1 MSSRIV
7 DTVNAVTPP
16 ASVGLVVLD
25 GHSTGVEDVVRLAD
39 GAARPV
45 PGTDAMKRVE
55 ESWDAARQIAATGRV
70 YGRST
75 GVGANRNE
83 DVPTEAAAGH
93 GLRLLRSHAGAI
105 GEELPARQVRAMLA
119 VRANQLLAG
128 GAGLRPT
135 VVTALCEA
143 LETGA
148 YPVVNEFGSVGT
160 GDIAALAQVGL
171 ALAGEHPWRGLDGSD
186 AAGADAPGPGTSEL
200 GMSEPDAPGL
210 GTSESGGAESGA
222 GRSGSHPGGQASSG
236 PGGQPVSDLGG
247 QPVSDLGGRPVSDL
261 GGQASSG
268 SGGQLASDP
277 GGQAPSGPGGRQ
289 VSSPGGQP
297 VSGPGG
303 QASSGPGGQPVS
315 DPGGQSVSRP
325 GGQLASDP
333 GGQPV
338 SGPGGYPVSGPGWQS
353 VSRPRG
359 QSAPPEPQALD
370 NNDALALISSNALT
384 LGQAALALHELR
396 GLIGA
401 TQVVAALSLL
411 AVDGSHEAYAA
422 PVHAARPHKGSTEV
436 ARRMRE
442 LIGAADR
449 PTPPLGRIQDP
460 YGFRCVPQIHGPAHD
475 AADALEGVLTVEINA
490 AAENP
495 LISPEDMAAYHHG
508 GFYQAQLALA
518 LDHFRLAVTQVARLS
533 TSRLSTLNEPAY
545 TRLRPFLADHE
556 PASSGVMILEY
567 AAAAALGDLRAFSAP
582 ASLGHAVLSRG
593 VEEQASFASLAARQ
607 TLRACGAYRLVVGCE
622 LVAAV
627 RALRQRDLRPEPELP
642 AGRALELAESVLEP
656 DQADRPLT
664 DDVTAAAALLDR
676 FTDIWRGSAS

>member
-1 MSSRIV
+1 MSSRNV
-7 DTVNAVTPP
+7 DTFDAVDAPVT
-16 ASVGLVVLD
+16 AGLVVLD
-25 GHSTGVEDVVRLAD
+25 GCGTGVEDIVRLAD
-39 GAARPV
+39 GTSRPV
-45 PGTDAMKRVE
+45 PGTEAMKRVE
-55 ESWDAARQIAATGRV
+55 VSWDAARQIAATGRV

-83 DVPTEAAAGH
+83 DVPTEAAAEH

-143 LETGA
+143 LEAGA

-160 GDIAALAQVGL
+160 GDIAALAQLGL
-171 ALAGEHPWRGLDGSD
+171 ALVGEHRWRGT
-186 AAGADAPGPGTSEL
+186 GA
-200 GMSEPDAPGL
+200 
-210 GTSESGGAESGA
+210 
-222 GRSGSHPGGQASSG
+222 
-236 PGGQPVSDLGG
+236 
-247 QPVSDLGGRPVSDL
+247 
-261 GGQASSG
+261 
-268 SGGQLASDP
+268 
-277 GGQAPSGPGGRQ
+277 
-289 VSSPGGQP
+289 
-297 VSGPGG
+297 
-303 QASSGPGGQPVS
+303 
-315 DPGGQSVSRP
+315 
-325 GGQLASDP
+325 
-333 GGQPV
+333 
-338 SGPGGYPVSGPGWQS
+338 
-353 VSRPRG
+353 
-359 QSAPPEPQALD
+359 PEPQPLD

-384 LGQAALALHELR
+384 LGQSALALHELR
-396 GLIGA
+396 GLIAA

-422 PVHAARPHKGSTEV
+422 PVHAARPHRGSGEV

-475 AADALEGVLTVEINA
+475 AADALDEVLSVEINA

-495 LISPEDMAAYHHG
+495 LISAEDMAAYHHG

-567 AAAAALGDLRAFSAP
+567 AAGAALGDLRAFSAP

-627 RALRQRDLRPEPELP
+627 RALRQRDLRPDPDLP
-642 AGRALELAESVLEP
+642 VGRALELAESVLGL

-676 FTDIWRGSAS
+676 FADIWRGSGS

>member
-1 MSSRIV
+1 MGVMASRSV
-7 DTVNAVTPP
+7 DTSSTAAPLSVTD
-16 ASVGLVVLD
+16 LVVLD
-25 GHSTGVEDVVRLAD
+25 GRGTGVDDVVRLAD
-39 GAARPV
+39 GTARPV
-45 PGTDAMKRVE
+45 PATDAMKRVE

-83 DVPTEAAAGH
+83 DVPTEAAADH

-143 LETGA
+143 LESGA
-148 YPVVNEFGSVGT
+148 YPAVNEFGSVGT

-171 ALAGEHPWRGLDGSD
+171 ALAGEHPWRGP
-186 AAGADAPGPGTSEL
+186 GA
-200 GMSEPDAPGL
+200 PDA
-210 GTSESGGAESGA
+210 
-222 GRSGSHPGGQASSG
+222 
-236 PGGQPVSDLGG
+236 QP
-247 QPVSDLGGRPVSDL
+247 
-261 GGQASSG
+261 
-268 SGGQLASDP
+268 
-277 GGQAPSGPGGRQ
+277 
-289 VSSPGGQP
+289 
-297 VSGPGG
+297 
-303 QASSGPGGQPVS
+303 
-315 DPGGQSVSRP
+315 
-325 GGQLASDP
+325 
-333 GGQPV
+333 
-338 SGPGGYPVSGPGWQS
+338 
-353 VSRPRG
+353 
-359 QSAPPEPQALD
+359 LD

-384 LGQAALALHELR
+384 LGQSALALHELR
-396 GLIGA
+396 ALIEA

-411 AVDGSHEAYAA
+411 AVDGSHEAYAE
-422 PVHAARPHKGSTEV
+422 PVHAARPHRGSAEV
-436 ARRMRE
+436 ARRMRT

-475 AADALEGVLTVEINA
+475 AADALDGVLTVEINA

-545 TRLRPFLADHE
+545 TRLRPFLADPE

-567 AAAAALGDLRAFSAP
+567 AAGAALGDLRAFSAP

-627 RALRQRDLRPEPELP
+627 RALRQRDLRPEPDLP
-642 AGRALELAESVLEP
+642 VGRALELAESVLDPE
-656 DQADRPLT
+656 QADRPLT

-676 FTDIWRGSAS
+676 FTDIWRGSTS

>member
-7 DTVNAVTPP
+7 DAPRSAFSGGT
-16 ASVGLVVLD
+16 GLVVLD
-25 GHSTGVEDVVRLAD
+25 GIGFGVDDVVRLAD
-39 GAARPV
+39 GSARAV
-45 PGTDAMKRVE
+45 PGTDAMRRVT

-83 DVPTEAAAGH
+83 DVPTEAAAEH

-105 GEELPARQVRAMLA
+105 GDELPAREVRAMLA

-143 LETGA
+143 LESGA

-160 GDIAALAQVGL
+160 GDIAALAQAGL
-171 ALAGEHPWRGLDGSD
+171 ALAGEHPWRGP
-186 AAGADAPGPGTSEL
+186 GAPK
-200 GMSEPDAPGL
+200 
-210 GTSESGGAESGA
+210 
-222 GRSGSHPGGQASSG
+222 
-236 PGGQPVSDLGG
+236 
-247 QPVSDLGGRPVSDL
+247 
-261 GGQASSG
+261 
-268 SGGQLASDP
+268 
-277 GGQAPSGPGGRQ
+277 
-289 VSSPGGQP
+289 
-297 VSGPGG
+297 
-303 QASSGPGGQPVS
+303 
-315 DPGGQSVSRP
+315 
-325 GGQLASDP
+325 
-333 GGQPV
+333 
-338 SGPGGYPVSGPGWQS
+338 
-353 VSRPRG
+353 
-359 QSAPPEPQALD
+359 PQQLD
-370 NNDALALISSNALT
+370 NNDALAFISSNALT
-384 LGQAALALHELR
+384 LGQSALALHELR
-396 GLIGA
+396 GLVQA

-422 PVHAARPHKGSTEV
+422 PVHAARPHRGSSEV

-460 YGFRCVPQIHGPAHD
+460 YGFRCLPQIHGPALD
-475 AADALEGVLTVEINA
+475 AADALDEIVAIEINA

-518 LDHFRLAVTQVARLS
+518 LDHFRLALTQVARLS
-533 TSRLSTLNEPAY
+533 TSRLSTLNEPAF
-545 TRLRPFLADHE
+545 TRLRPFLADDE

-567 AAAAALGDLRAFSAP
+567 AAGAALGDLRAFSAP

-607 TLRACGAYRLVVGCE
+607 TVRACRAYRLVVGCE

-627 RALRQRDLRPEPELP
+627 RALRQRDLRPDPELP
-642 AGRALELAESVLEP
+642 VGRAQELAESALAEE
-656 DQADRPLT
+656 QADRPLT

-676 FTDIWRGSAS
+676 FTEIWRGSGA

>member
-7 DTVNAVTPP
+7 DVPGVAGLDSGGPGSGDSDSGALAPP
-16 ASVGLVVLD
+16 GLVVLD
-25 GHSTGVEDVVRLAD
+25 GYGTGVADIVRLAD

-45 PGTDAMKRVE
+45 PGTEAMKRAE
-55 ESWDAARQIAATGRV
+55 ESWDAARRIAATGRV

-105 GEELPARQVRAMLA
+105 GAELPARQVRAMLA

-135 VVTALCEA
+135 IVTALCEA

-171 ALAGEHPWRGLDGSD
+171 ALAGEHPWR
-186 AAGADAPGPGTSEL
+186 E
-200 GMSEPDAPGL
+200 
-210 GTSESGGAESGA
+210 AEVGWRGSGA
-222 GRSGSHPGGQASSG
+222 GRPG
-236 PGGQPVSDLGG
+236 PGESGADRLGARESG
-247 QPVSDLGGRPVSDL
+247 ADRQGGRESGADRQ
-261 GGQASSG
+261 GGCEQEAG
-268 SGGQLASDP
+268 
-277 GGQAPSGPGGRQ
+277 APE
-289 VSSPGGQP
+289 
-297 VSGPGG
+297 
-303 QASSGPGGQPVS
+303 A
-315 DPGGQSVSRP
+315 
-325 GGQLASDP
+325 
-333 GGQPV
+333 
-338 SGPGGYPVSGPGWQS
+338 
-353 VSRPRG
+353 
-359 QSAPPEPQALD
+359 QALD

-422 PVHAARPHKGSTEV
+422 PVHAARRHPATSEV
-436 ARRMRE
+436 ACRMRE

-449 PTPPLGRIQDP
+449 PTPPLGRLQDP
-460 YGFRCVPQIHGPAHD
+460 YGFRCLPQIHGPALD
-475 AADALEGVLTVEINA
+475 AADALEEVLTVEINA

-495 LISPEDMAAYHHG
+495 LISAEDMAAYHHG
-508 GFYQAQLALA
+508 GFYQAGLALA
-518 LDHFRLAVTQVARLS
+518 LDHFRLSLTQVARLS

-567 AAAAALGDLRAFSAP
+567 AAGAALGDLRAFSAP

-607 TLRACGAYRLVVGCE
+607 TLRACDAYRLVVGCE

-627 RALRQRDLRPEPELP
+627 RALRQRELRPDPELP
-642 AGRALELAESVLEP
+642 VGRALELAESVLDA

-664 DDVTAAAALLDR
+664 DDVTTAAALLDR
-676 FTDIWRGSAS
+676 FTDIWRGSTA

>member
-7 DTVNAVTPP
+7 GATDAPTAAVTAAP
-16 ASVGLVVLD
+16 AGPVVLD
-25 GHSTGVEDVVRLAD
+25 GRALGVADVVRLAD
-39 GAARPV
+39 GAVRPV
-45 PGTDAMKRVE
+45 PDDAAMRRVE

-75 GVGANRNE
+75 GVGANRTE
-83 DVPTEAAAGH
+83 DVPTEAATEH

-143 LETGA
+143 LESGA

-160 GDIAALAQVGL
+160 GDIAALAQMGL
-171 ALAGEHPWRGLDGSD
+171 ALAGEHPWRSPVPTAEAETGSW
-186 AAGADAPGPGTSEL
+186 AGVPGERC
-200 GMSEPDAPGL
+200 A
-210 GTSESGGAESGA
+210 
-222 GRSGSHPGGQASSG
+222 
-236 PGGQPVSDLGG
+236 
-247 QPVSDLGGRPVSDL
+247 
-261 GGQASSG
+261 SG
-268 SGGQLASDP
+268 SG
-277 GGQAPSGPGGRQ
+277 APEA
-289 VSSPGGQP
+289 QP
-297 VSGPGG
+297 
-303 QASSGPGGQPVS
+303 
-315 DPGGQSVSRP
+315 
-325 GGQLASDP
+325 
-333 GGQPV
+333 
-338 SGPGGYPVSGPGWQS
+338 
-353 VSRPRG
+353 
-359 QSAPPEPQALD
+359 LD

-396 GLIGA
+396 GLIAA

-422 PVHAARPHKGSTEV
+422 PVHVARAHRGSREV

-460 YGFRCVPQIHGPAHD
+460 YGFRCVPQIHGPALD
-475 AADALEGVLTVEINA
+475 AADALEGVLEVEINA

-495 LISPEDMAAYHHG
+495 LIIPQDMAAYHHG

-533 TSRLSTLNEPAY
+533 TSRLSSLNEPAY

-567 AAAAALGDLRAFSAP
+567 AAGAALGDLRAFSAP

-627 RALRQRDLRPEPELP
+627 RALRQRDLRPDAELP
-642 AGRALELAESVLEP
+642 VGRALELAETVLDADP
-656 DQADRPLT
+656 ADRPLT
-664 DDVTAAAALLDR
+664 ADVGAAAVLLDR
-676 FTDIWRGSAS
+676 FTEIWTDVQTDPRRGSAS

>member
-1 MSSRIV
+1 MSSRNA
-7 DTVNAVTPP
+7 DTSSAVVAGLT
-16 ASVGLVVLD
+16 AGLVVLD
-25 GHSTGVEDVVRLAD
+25 GCSTGVTDIVRLAD

-45 PGTDAMKRVE
+45 PGTEAMKRVE
-55 ESWDAARQIAATGRV
+55 QSWDAARQIAATGRV

-83 DVPTEAAAGH
+83 DVPTEAAAEH

-171 ALAGEHPWRGLDGSD
+171 ALVGEHPWRGPEQ
-186 AAGADAPGPGTSEL
+186 GAPPQAQAPSVQ
-200 GMSEPDAPGL
+200 AQ
-210 GTSESGGAESGA
+210 
-222 GRSGSHPGGQASSG
+222 GQAPS
-236 PGGQPVSDLGG
+236 V
-247 QPVSDLGGRPVSDL
+247 
-261 GGQASSG
+261 QAR
-268 SGGQLASDP
+268 
-277 GGQAPSGPGGRQ
+277 GQAPSGQTQGPSPLGLGERVTSFGEE
-289 VSSPGGQP
+289 VSSVGQ
-297 VSGPGG
+297 G
-303 QASSGPGGQPVS
+303 
-315 DPGGQSVSRP
+315 
-325 GGQLASDP
+325 L
-333 GGQPV
+333 
-338 SGPGGYPVSGPGWQS
+338 
-353 VSRPRG
+353 
-359 QSAPPEPQALD
+359 PPEPQPLD

-384 LGQAALALHELR
+384 LGQSALALDELR
-396 GLIGA
+396 GLIEA

-422 PVHAARPHKGSTEV
+422 PVHAARPHKGSAEV

-460 YGFRCVPQIHGPAHD
+460 YGFRCVPQIHGPAQD
-475 AADALEGVLTVEINA
+475 AADALEGVLVVEINA

-622 LVAAV
+622 LVSAV
-627 RALRQRDLRPEPELP
+627 RALRQRDLRPDPELP
-642 AGRALELAESVLEP
+642 VGRAMELAESVLGL
-656 DQADRPLT
+656 DQTDRPLT

-676 FTDIWRGSAS
+676 FTDIWRGSES

>member
-7 DTVNAVTPP
+7 DTPDPVT
-16 ASVGLVVLD
+16 VGHTGLVVLD
-25 GHSTGVEDVVRLAD
+25 GIGLGVADVVRLAD
-39 GAARPV
+39 GSARPV
-45 PGTDAMKRVE
+45 PGTDAMKRVT

-83 DVPTEAAAGH
+83 DVPTEAAAEH

-105 GEELPARQVRAMLA
+105 GEELPARQVRATLA

-135 VVTALCEA
+135 VVTALCAA
-143 LETGA
+143 LESGA
-148 YPVVNEFGSVGT
+148 HPVVNEFGSVGT

-171 ALAGEHPWRGLDGSD
+171 ALAGEHPWRGADG
-186 AAGADAPGPGTSEL
+186 AA
-200 GMSEPDAPGL
+200 
-210 GTSESGGAESGA
+210 
-222 GRSGSHPGGQASSG
+222 
-236 PGGQPVSDLGG
+236 
-247 QPVSDLGGRPVSDL
+247 
-261 GGQASSG
+261 
-268 SGGQLASDP
+268 
-277 GGQAPSGPGGRQ
+277 
-289 VSSPGGQP
+289 
-297 VSGPGG
+297 
-303 QASSGPGGQPVS
+303 
-315 DPGGQSVSRP
+315 
-325 GGQLASDP
+325 
-333 GGQPV
+333 
-338 SGPGGYPVSGPGWQS
+338 
-353 VSRPRG
+353 
-359 QSAPPEPQALD
+359 PEPQPLD
-370 NNDALALISSNALT
+370 NNDALAFISSNALT

-396 GLIGA
+396 GLIEA
-401 TQVVAALSLL
+401 TQVVGALSLL

-422 PVHAARPHKGSTEV
+422 PVHAARPHRGSVEV

-442 LIGAADR
+442 LIGAEDR

-460 YGFRCVPQIHGPAHD
+460 YGFRCLPQIHGPAQD
-475 AADALEGVLTVEINA
+475 AADTLEEVLAIEINA

-518 LDHFRLAVTQVARLS
+518 LDHFRLALTQVARLS
-533 TSRLSTLNEPAY
+533 TSRLSTLNEPAF
-545 TRLRPFLADHE
+545 TRLRPFLADPE

-567 AAAAALGDLRAFSAP
+567 AAGAALGDLRAFSAP

-627 RALRQRDLRPEPELP
+627 RALRQRDLRPDPDLP
-642 AGRALELAESVLEP
+642 VGRALELAEAVLEEDP
-656 DQADRPLT
+656 ADRPLT
-664 DDVTAAAALLDR
+664 GDVTAAAALLDR
-676 FTDIWRGSAS
+676 FTDIWRGSEA

>member
-7 DTVNAVTPP
+7 DAADAMV
-16 ASVGLVVLD
+16 SGSSDLVVLD
-25 GHSTGVEDVVRLAD
+25 GVGFGVADVVRLAD
-39 GAARPV
+39 GDARPV
-45 PGTDAMKRVE
+45 PGTDAMKRAT

-83 DVPTEAAAGH
+83 DVPTEAAAEH

-105 GEELPARQVRAMLA
+105 GDELPAREVRAMLA

-143 LETGA
+143 LESGV

-171 ALAGEHPWRGLDGSD
+171 ALVGERPWR
-186 AAGADAPGPGTSEL
+186 AAEHAGAVGGGGGGVAGTAFGTAGAENS
-200 GMSEPDAPGL
+200 GGL
-210 GTSESGGAESGA
+210 GAVVSGQGGAAASGA
-222 GRSGSHPGGQASSG
+222 RA
-236 PGGQPVSDLGG
+236 PVG
-247 QPVSDLGGRPVSDL
+247 V
-261 GGQASSG
+261 
-268 SGGQLASDP
+268 
-277 GGQAPSGPGGRQ
+277 
-289 VSSPGGQP
+289 
-297 VSGPGG
+297 
-303 QASSGPGGQPVS
+303 
-315 DPGGQSVSRP
+315 
-325 GGQLASDP
+325 
-333 GGQPV
+333 
-338 SGPGGYPVSGPGWQS
+338 
-353 VSRPRG
+353 
-359 QSAPPEPQALD
+359 PEPQPLD

-384 LGQAALALHELR
+384 LGQSALALHELR

-401 TQVVAALSLL
+401 TQVVGALSLL
-411 AVDGSHEAYAA
+411 AVDGSHEPFAA
-422 PVHAARPHKGSTEV
+422 PVHAARPHRGSTEV

-460 YGFRCVPQIHGPAHD
+460 YGFRCLPQIHGPAHD
-475 AADALEGVLTVEINA
+475 AADALEEVLAIEINA

-495 LISPEDMAAYHHG
+495 FISAEDMTAYHHG

-518 LDHFRLAVTQVARLS
+518 LDHFRLAITQVARLS
-533 TSRLSTLNEPAY
+533 TSRLSSLNEPSF
-545 TRLRPFLADHE
+545 TRLKPFLADNE

-607 TLRACGAYRLVVGCE
+607 TLRACRAYRLVVGCE

-627 RALRQRDLRPEPELP
+627 RALRQRDLRPDPELP
-642 AGRALELAESVLEP
+642 VGRALELAEAVLDDDP
-656 DQADRPLT
+656 ADRPLT
-664 DDVTAAAALLDR
+664 DDVTAATGLLDR
-676 FTDIWRGSAS
+676 FTEIWRGNT

>member
-7 DTVNAVTPP
+7 DAPG
-16 ASVGLVVLD
+16 SVHTGLVVLD
-25 GHSTGVEDVVRLAD
+25 GIGLGVADVVRLAD

-45 PGTDAMKRVE
+45 PGTDAMKRVT

-83 DVPTEAAAGH
+83 SVPTEAAAEH

-143 LETGA
+143 LESGA

-160 GDIAALAQVGL
+160 GDIAALAQAGL
-171 ALAGEHPWRGLDGSD
+171 ALAGEHPWRG
-186 AAGADAPGPGTSEL
+186 AAGAGGGLSGTFGGLGAGGTSGELGGGVRGGPGV
-200 GMSEPDAPGL
+200 DASGGSGSRGVSGGSGPRGSSGGL
-210 GTSESGGAESGA
+210 GA
-222 GRSGSHPGGQASSG
+222 G
-236 PGGQPVSDLGG
+236 
-247 QPVSDLGGRPVSDL
+247 
-261 GGQASSG
+261 G
-268 SGGQLASDP
+268 SGEP
-277 GGQAPSGPGGRQ
+277 R
-289 VSSPGGQP
+289 SSVG
-297 VSGPGG
+297 
-303 QASSGPGGQPVS
+303 A
-315 DPGGQSVSRP
+315 
-325 GGQLASDP
+325 
-333 GGQPV
+333 
-338 SGPGGYPVSGPGWQS
+338 
-353 VSRPRG
+353 
-359 QSAPPEPQALD
+359 PEPQLLD
-370 NNDALALISSNALT
+370 NNDALAFISSNALT

-396 GLIGA
+396 GLLEA
-401 TQVVAALSLL
+401 TQVVGALSLL

-422 PVHAARPHKGSTEV
+422 PVHAARPHRGSSEV

-442 LIGAADR
+442 LIGADER

-460 YGFRCVPQIHGPAHD
+460 YGFRCLPQIHGPAHD
-475 AADALEGVLTVEINA
+475 AADALEEVVAIEINA

-495 LISPEDMAAYHHG
+495 LITPEDMAAYHHG

-518 LDHFRLAVTQVARLS
+518 LDHFRLALTQVARLS

-567 AAAAALGDLRAFSAP
+567 AAGAALGELRAFSAP

-627 RALRQRDLRPEPELP
+627 RALRQRDLGPDPDLP
-642 AGRALELAESVLEP
+642 VGRALELAMSVLDE

-664 DDVTAAAALLDR
+664 DDVTAATALLDR
-676 FTDIWRGSAS
+676 FTDIWRGSES

>member
-7 DTVNAVTPP
+7 DTSEAVHT
-16 ASVGLVVLD
+16 GLVVLD
-25 GHSTGVEDVVRLAD
+25 GIGLGVADVVRLAD
-39 GAARPV
+39 GTARPV
-45 PGTDAMKRVE
+45 PGTDAMKRVT

-83 DVPTEAAAGH
+83 DVPTEAAAEH

-105 GEELPARQVRAMLA
+105 GDELPSRQVRAMLA

-143 LETGA
+143 LENGVH
-148 YPVVNEFGSVGT
+148 PVVNEFGSVGT

-171 ALAGEHPWRGLDGSD
+171 ALAGEHPWREPGAPGAG
-186 AAGADAPGPGTSEL
+186 AAGIPGSGATGAPGSGAVGFPGSGAVGVPGSAAAGAPGPGAVGVPGSGAAGIPGSGAAGNPGSAATGASGSGVADIPGSGAAGFPGSGAAGVPGSGAMGASGSGAADL
-200 GMSEPDAPGL
+200 PGSAAIGAPGA
-210 GTSESGGAESGA
+210 GAADTPGSGATGAPGSGA
-222 GRSGSHPGGQASSG
+222 GGSP
-236 PGGQPVSDLGG
+236 
-247 QPVSDLGGRPVSDL
+247 
-261 GGQASSG
+261 G
-268 SGGQLASDP
+268 SGATAAPAVASVAGV
-277 GGQAPSGPGGRQ
+277 GGAPEA
-289 VSSPGGQP
+289 QP
-297 VSGPGG
+297 
-303 QASSGPGGQPVS
+303 
-315 DPGGQSVSRP
+315 
-325 GGQLASDP
+325 
-333 GGQPV
+333 
-338 SGPGGYPVSGPGWQS
+338 
-353 VSRPRG
+353 
-359 QSAPPEPQALD
+359 LD
-370 NNDALALISSNALT
+370 NNDALAFISSNALT
-384 LGQAALALHELR
+384 LGQSALALYELR
-396 GLIGA
+396 GLVEA

-422 PVHAARPHKGSTEV
+422 PVHAARPHRGSARV
-436 ARRMRE
+436 AARMRE

-460 YGFRCVPQIHGPAHD
+460 YGFRCLPQIHGPAHD
-475 AADALEGVLTVEINA
+475 AADALEEVLAIEINA

-518 LDHFRLAVTQVARLS
+518 LDHFRLALTQVARLS

-567 AAAAALGDLRAFSAP
+567 AAGAALGELRAFSAP

-607 TLRACGAYRLVVGCE
+607 TGRACRAYRLVVGCE

-627 RALRQRDLRPEPELP
+627 RALRQRDLRPEPDLP
-642 AGRALELAESVLEP
+642 VGRAFRLAESVLQE

-676 FTDIWRGSAS
+676 FTEIWRGSE

>member
-1 MSSRIV
+1 MSSRIMGV
-7 DTVNAVTPP
+7 TDVPAAVTGQVGQ
-16 ASVGLVVLD
+16 AGLVVLD
-25 GHSTGVEDVVRLAD
+25 GRALGVADVVRLAD
-39 GAARPV
+39 GVVRPV
-45 PGTDAMKRVE
+45 PDGAAVRRVE
-55 ESWDAARQIAATGRV
+55 DSWEAARLIAAAGRV

-75 GVGANRNE
+75 GVGANRTE
-83 DVPTEAAAGH
+83 DVPTEAAAEH

-128 GAGLRPT
+128 GAGLRPS
-135 VVTALCEA
+135 VVTALCAA
-143 LETGA
+143 LESGA
-148 YPVVNEFGSVGT
+148 HPVVNEFGSVGT

-171 ALAGEHPWRGLDGSD
+171 ALAGEHPWRV
-186 AAGADAPGPGTSEL
+186 PGVPEARSEH
-200 GMSEPDAPGL
+200 
-210 GTSESGGAESGA
+210 GG
-222 GRSGSHPGGQASSG
+222 G
-236 PGGQPVSDLGG
+236 P
-247 QPVSDLGGRPVSDL
+247 
-261 GGQASSG
+261 
-268 SGGQLASDP
+268 
-277 GGQAPSGPGGRQ
+277 
-289 VSSPGGQP
+289 
-297 VSGPGG
+297 
-303 QASSGPGGQPVS
+303 
-315 DPGGQSVSRP
+315 RP
-325 GGQLASDP
+325 GVGVPEA
-333 GGQPV
+333 QP
-338 SGPGGYPVSGPGWQS
+338 
-353 VSRPRG
+353 
-359 QSAPPEPQALD
+359 LD

-396 GLIGA
+396 GLIAA

-422 PVHAARPHKGSTEV
+422 PVHVARAHRGSREV

-460 YGFRCVPQIHGPAHD
+460 YGFRCLPQIHGPALD
-475 AADALEGVLTVEINA
+475 AADALEGVLEVEINA

-495 LISPEDMAAYHHG
+495 LIIPEDMAAYHHG

-533 TSRLSTLNEPAY
+533 TSRLSSLNEPAY

-567 AAAAALGDLRAFSAP
+567 AAGAALGDLRAFSAP

-627 RALRQRDLRPEPELP
+627 RALRQRDLRPDPGLP
-642 AGRALELAESVLEP
+642 VGRALELAEAVLDP
-656 DQADRPLT
+656 DPADRPLT
-664 DDVTAAAALLDR
+664 ADVGAAAVLLDR
-676 FTDIWRGSAS
+676 FTQIWTDVQANPLRGSAS

>member
-1 MSSRIV
+1 MSSRNA
-7 DTVNAVTPP
+7 DTSSEVVAGLT
-16 ASVGLVVLD
+16 AGLVVLD
-25 GHSTGVEDVVRLAD
+25 GCSTGVTDIVRLAD

-45 PGTDAMKRVE
+45 PGTEAMKRVE
-55 ESWDAARQIAATGRV
+55 QSWDAARQIAATGRV

-83 DVPTEAAAGH
+83 DVPTEAAAEH

-160 GDIAALAQVGL
+160 GDIAALAQLGL
-171 ALAGEHPWRGLDGSD
+171 ALVGEHPWRGPEQ
-186 AAGADAPGPGTSEL
+186 GASP
-200 GMSEPDAPGL
+200 
-210 GTSESGGAESGA
+210 
-222 GRSGSHPGGQASSG
+222 Q
-236 PGGQPVSDLGG
+236 V
-247 QPVSDLGGRPVSDL
+247 
-261 GGQASSG
+261 
-268 SGGQLASDP
+268 
-277 GGQAPSGPGGRQ
+277 QAPSAQAQVQAPSVQPQGPSPLGLGERVTSFGEE
-289 VSSPGGQP
+289 VSSVG
-297 VSGPGG
+297 
-303 QASSGPGGQPVS
+303 
-315 DPGGQSVSRP
+315 
-325 GGQLASDP
+325 
-333 GGQPV
+333 
-338 SGPGGYPVSGPGWQS
+338 
-353 VSRPRG
+353 RG
-359 QSAPPEPQALD
+359 LPPEPQPLD

-384 LGQAALALHELR
+384 LGQSALALDELR
-396 GLIGA
+396 GLIEA

-422 PVHAARPHKGSTEV
+422 PVHAARPHKGSAEV

-460 YGFRCVPQIHGPAHD
+460 YGFRCVPQIHGPAQD
-475 AADALEGVLTVEINA
+475 AADALEGVLVIEINA

-622 LVAAV
+622 LVSAV
-627 RALRQRDLRPEPELP
+627 RALRQRDLRPDPELP
-642 AGRALELAESVLEP
+642 VGRAMELAESVLGL
-656 DQADRPLT
+656 DQTDRPLT

-676 FTDIWRGSAS
+676 FTDIWRGSES

>member
-7 DTVNAVTPP
+7 DAPP
-16 ASVGLVVLD
+16 SVSSATVVLQ
-25 GHSTGVEDVVRLAD
+25 GAGLGVEDVVRLAD

-45 PGTDAMKRVE
+45 PGADAMRRAE
-55 ESWDAARQIAATGRV
+55 RSWDAARQIAATGRV

-83 DVPTEAAAGH
+83 DVPTESAAGH

-105 GEELPARQVRAMLA
+105 GEQLPARQVRAMLA

-128 GAGLRPT
+128 GAGLRPS

-143 LETGA
+143 LRSGA
-148 YPVVNEFGSVGT
+148 YPLVNEFGSVGT

-171 ALAGEHPWRGLDGSD
+171 ALAGEHPWRG
-186 AAGADAPGPGTSEL
+186 AGA
-200 GMSEPDAPGL
+200 
-210 GTSESGGAESGA
+210 
-222 GRSGSHPGGQASSG
+222 
-236 PGGQPVSDLGG
+236 
-247 QPVSDLGGRPVSDL
+247 
-261 GGQASSG
+261 
-268 SGGQLASDP
+268 
-277 GGQAPSGPGGRQ
+277 
-289 VSSPGGQP
+289 
-297 VSGPGG
+297 
-303 QASSGPGGQPVS
+303 
-315 DPGGQSVSRP
+315 
-325 GGQLASDP
+325 
-333 GGQPV
+333 
-338 SGPGGYPVSGPGWQS
+338 
-353 VSRPRG
+353 
-359 QSAPPEPQALD
+359 PEPQPLD

-384 LGQAALALHELR
+384 LGQSALALHELG

-422 PVHAARPHKGSTEV
+422 PVHAARPHRGSAEA
-436 ARRMRE
+436 ARRMRK

-460 YGFRCVPQIHGPAHD
+460 YGFRCLPQIHGPAHD
-475 AADALEGVLTVEINA
+475 AADALEQVLTVEINA

-495 LISPEDMAAYHHG
+495 LISPEDLAAYHHG

-545 TRLRPFLADHE
+545 TRLRPFLADQE

-567 AAAAALGDLRAFSAP
+567 AAGAALGDLRAFSAP

-627 RALRQRDLRPEPELP
+627 RALRQRDLRPDPGLP
-642 AGRALELAESVLEP
+642 ADRAFALAESVLDADP
-656 DQADRPLT
+656 ADRPLT
-664 DDVTAAAALLDR
+664 DDVTQAAALLDR
-676 FTDIWRGSAS
+676 FADIWRGSAS

>member
-1 MSSRIV
+1 MSSGSV
-7 DTVNAVTPP
+7 DTSRAVTPP
-16 ASVGLVVLD
+16 AHLALVVLD
-25 GHSTGVEDVVRLAD
+25 GRSTGVDDVVRLAD

-55 ESWDAARQIAATGRV
+55 DAWCAARQIAATGRV

-83 DVPTEAAAGH
+83 DVPSPEFSASLGQGGPPPAAADH

-143 LETGA
+143 LENGA

-171 ALAGEHPWRGLDGSD
+171 ALAGEHPWRGPDGSV
-186 AAGADAPGPGTSEL
+186 
-200 GMSEPDAPGL
+200 
-210 GTSESGGAESGA
+210 SGGAGANGSVTEGRPAEDPRQGADGPASGGTGVRAPRAGEWSRRGAKGSAGA
-222 GRSGSHPGGQASSG
+222 GERSRGGAEGAAEWSRRLAEGPGARSGGWAAPEA
-236 PGGQPVSDLGG
+236 QP
-247 QPVSDLGGRPVSDL
+247 
-261 GGQASSG
+261 
-268 SGGQLASDP
+268 
-277 GGQAPSGPGGRQ
+277 
-289 VSSPGGQP
+289 
-297 VSGPGG
+297 
-303 QASSGPGGQPVS
+303 
-315 DPGGQSVSRP
+315 
-325 GGQLASDP
+325 
-333 GGQPV
+333 
-338 SGPGGYPVSGPGWQS
+338 
-353 VSRPRG
+353 
-359 QSAPPEPQALD
+359 LD
-370 NNDALALISSNALT
+370 DNDALALISSNALT

-422 PVHAARPHKGSTEV
+422 PVHAARPHRGSIEA

-460 YGFRCVPQIHGPAHD
+460 YGFRCLPQIHGPAHD
-475 AADALEGVLTVEINA
+475 AADALEAVLAVEINA

-567 AAAAALGDLRAFSAP
+567 AAGAALGDLRAFSAP

-627 RALRQRDLRPEPELP
+627 RALRQRDLRPDPELP
-642 AGRALELAESVLEP
+642 AGRALELAEAVLDAEH
-656 DQADRPLT
+656 ADRPLT

-676 FTDIWRGSAS
+676 FTDIWRGSTS

>member
-1 MSSRIV
+1 MSSRIA
-7 DTVNAVTPP
+7 DAPQSAPRSAPPAVPQSTPP
-16 ASVGLVVLD
+16 SVPSARSGPLVLD
-25 GHSTGVEDVVRLAD
+25 GSGLGVEDVVRLAD
-39 GAARPV
+39 GAAHPV
-45 PGTDAMKRVE
+45 PGAGAMRRVE
-55 ESWDAARQIAATGRV
+55 HSWHAARRIAATGRV

-93 GLRLLRSHAGAI
+93 GLRLLCSHAGAI

-119 VRANQLLAG
+119 VRVNQLLAG
-128 GAGLRPT
+128 GAGLRPG

-143 LETGA
+143 LDTGA
-148 YPVVNEFGSVGT
+148 HPVVNEFGSVGT

-171 ALAGEHPWRGLDGSD
+171 ALAGEHPWRG
-186 AAGADAPGPGTSEL
+186 AGAPAP
-200 GMSEPDAPGL
+200 
-210 GTSESGGAESGA
+210 
-222 GRSGSHPGGQASSG
+222 
-236 PGGQPVSDLGG
+236 QP
-247 QPVSDLGGRPVSDL
+247 
-261 GGQASSG
+261 
-268 SGGQLASDP
+268 
-277 GGQAPSGPGGRQ
+277 
-289 VSSPGGQP
+289 
-297 VSGPGG
+297 
-303 QASSGPGGQPVS
+303 
-315 DPGGQSVSRP
+315 
-325 GGQLASDP
+325 
-333 GGQPV
+333 
-338 SGPGGYPVSGPGWQS
+338 
-353 VSRPRG
+353 
-359 QSAPPEPQALD
+359 LD

-384 LGQAALALHELR
+384 LGQSALALHELR

-422 PVHAARPHKGSTEV
+422 PVHAARPHRGSAEV

-460 YGFRCVPQIHGPAHD
+460 YGFRCLPQIHGPAHD
-475 AADALEGVLTVEINA
+475 AADALEQVLTVEINA

-495 LISPEDMAAYHHG
+495 LIAPEDLAAYHHG

-518 LDHFRLAVTQVARLS
+518 LDHFRLALMQVARLS

-545 TRLRPFLADHE
+545 TRLRPFLADQE

-567 AAAAALGDLRAFSAP
+567 AAGAALGDLRAFSAP

-627 RALRQRDLRPEPELP
+627 RALRQRDLRPDPGLP
-642 AGRALELAESVLEP
+642 AGRAFALAESVLDADP
-656 DQADRPLT
+656 ADRPLT
-664 DDVTAAAALLDR
+664 DDVTQAAALLDR

>member
-1 MSSRIV
+1 MSSQDV
-7 DTVNAVTPP
+7 DTPSAVS
-16 ASVGLVVLD
+16 AGLVVLD
-25 GHSTGVEDVVRLAD
+25 GVGTGVTDVVRLAD
-39 GAARPV
+39 GTARPV

-83 DVPTEAAAGH
+83 DVPTEAAAEH

-171 ALAGEHPWRGLDGSD
+171 ALVGEHPWRR
-186 AAGADAPGPGTSEL
+186 PE
-200 GMSEPDAPGL
+200 
-210 GTSESGGAESGA
+210 GGHSIEDLVLEG
-222 GRSGSHPGGQASSG
+222 GRSPQDLA
-236 PGGQPVSDLGG
+236 PAPQP
-247 QPVSDLGGRPVSDL
+247 
-261 GGQASSG
+261 
-268 SGGQLASDP
+268 
-277 GGQAPSGPGGRQ
+277 
-289 VSSPGGQP
+289 
-297 VSGPGG
+297 
-303 QASSGPGGQPVS
+303 
-315 DPGGQSVSRP
+315 
-325 GGQLASDP
+325 
-333 GGQPV
+333 
-338 SGPGGYPVSGPGWQS
+338 
-353 VSRPRG
+353 
-359 QSAPPEPQALD
+359 LD

-422 PVHAARPHKGSTEV
+422 PVHAARPHQGSVEV

-475 AADALEGVLTVEINA
+475 AADALEAVLTVEINA

-567 AAAAALGDLRAFSAP
+567 AAGAALGDLRAFSAP

-642 AGRALELAESVLEP
+642 VGRALELAESVLEP

-676 FTDIWRGSAS
+676 FTEIWRGSTS

>member
-1 MSSRIV
+1 MSSQML
-7 DTVNAVTPP
+7 DAPGCAYSGP
-16 ASVGLVVLD
+16 VVLD
-25 GHSTGVEDVVRLAD
+25 GIGLGVEDVVRLAD

-45 PGTDAMKRVE
+45 PGTEAMKRVT
-55 ESWDAARQIAATGRV
+55 ESWDAARRIAATGRV

-83 DVPTEAAAGH
+83 DVPTEAAADH

-119 VRANQLLAG
+119 IRANQLLAA
-128 GAGLRPT
+128 GAGLRPS
-135 VVTALCEA
+135 VITALCEA
-143 LETGA
+143 LDAGVH
-148 YPVVNEFGSVGT
+148 PVVNEFGSVGT
-160 GDIAALAQVGL
+160 GDIAALAQAGL
-171 ALAGEHPWRGLDGSD
+171 ALVGERPWRRT
-186 AAGADAPGPGTSEL
+186 GTSW
-200 GMSEPDAPGL
+200 PDPSATGASAEGTILPG
-210 GTSESGGAESGA
+210 
-222 GRSGSHPGGQASSG
+222 
-236 PGGQPVSDLGG
+236 
-247 QPVSDLGGRPVSDL
+247 
-261 GGQASSG
+261 
-268 SGGQLASDP
+268 
-277 GGQAPSGPGGRQ
+277 
-289 VSSPGGQP
+289 
-297 VSGPGG
+297 
-303 QASSGPGGQPVS
+303 
-315 DPGGQSVSRP
+315 
-325 GGQLASDP
+325 
-333 GGQPV
+333 
-338 SGPGGYPVSGPGWQS
+338 
-353 VSRPRG
+353 
-359 QSAPPEPQALD
+359 PEPQPLD

-422 PVHAARPHKGSTEV
+422 PVHAARPHRGSAEV

-460 YGFRCVPQIHGPAHD
+460 YGFRCLPQIHGPALD
-475 AADALEGVLTVEINA
+475 AANALEDVITVEINA

-508 GFYQAQLALA
+508 GFYAAQLALA

-545 TRLRPFLADHE
+545 TRLRPFLADQE

-567 AAAAALGDLRAFSAP
+567 AAGAALGDLRAFSAP

-607 TLRACGAYRLVVGCE
+607 TLRVCRAYRLVVGCE

-627 RALRQRDLRPEPELP
+627 RALHLRGLRPEPELP
-642 AGRALELAESVLEP
+642 VGRALELAETVL
-656 DQADRPLT
+656 DRDLADRPLT
-664 DDVTAAAALLDR
+664 DDVTAAAHLLDR
-676 FTDIWRGSAS
+676 FTDIWRGSTP

>member
-1 MSSRIV
+1 MSSQDV
-7 DTVNAVTPP
+7 DTPSAVS
-16 ASVGLVVLD
+16 AGLVVLD
-25 GHSTGVEDVVRLAD
+25 GVGTGVTDVVRLAD
-39 GAARPV
+39 GTARPV

-83 DVPTEAAAGH
+83 DVPTEAAAEH

-171 ALAGEHPWRGLDGSD
+171 ALVGEHPWRR
-186 AAGADAPGPGTSEL
+186 PE
-200 GMSEPDAPGL
+200 
-210 GTSESGGAESGA
+210 GGHSIEDLVLEG
-222 GRSGSHPGGQASSG
+222 GRSPQDLSPA
-236 PGGQPVSDLGG
+236 PQP
-247 QPVSDLGGRPVSDL
+247 
-261 GGQASSG
+261 
-268 SGGQLASDP
+268 
-277 GGQAPSGPGGRQ
+277 
-289 VSSPGGQP
+289 
-297 VSGPGG
+297 
-303 QASSGPGGQPVS
+303 
-315 DPGGQSVSRP
+315 
-325 GGQLASDP
+325 
-333 GGQPV
+333 
-338 SGPGGYPVSGPGWQS
+338 
-353 VSRPRG
+353 
-359 QSAPPEPQALD
+359 LD

-422 PVHAARPHKGSTEV
+422 PVHAARPHQGSVEV

-475 AADALEGVLTVEINA
+475 AADALEAVLTVEINA

-567 AAAAALGDLRAFSAP
+567 AAGAALGDLRAFSAP

-642 AGRALELAESVLEP
+642 VGRALELAESVLEP

-676 FTDIWRGSAS
+676 FTEIWRGSTS

>member
-7 DTVNAVTPP
+7 DTPP
-16 ASVGLVVLD
+16 AAFSGGTGLVVLD
-25 GHSTGVEDVVRLAD
+25 GVGLGVADVVHLAD
-39 GAARPV
+39 GSARPV
-45 PGTDAMKRVE
+45 PGSEAMRRVE

-83 DVPTEAAAGH
+83 DVPTEAAAEH

-105 GEELPARQVRAMLA
+105 GEELPAREVRAMLA

-143 LETGA
+143 LESGA
-148 YPVVNEFGSVGT
+148 HPVVNEFGSVGT
-160 GDIAALAQVGL
+160 GDIAALAQAGL
-171 ALAGEHPWRGLDGSD
+171 ALAGEHPWRGPN
-186 AAGADAPGPGTSEL
+186 APKP
-200 GMSEPDAPGL
+200 
-210 GTSESGGAESGA
+210 
-222 GRSGSHPGGQASSG
+222 
-236 PGGQPVSDLGG
+236 QP
-247 QPVSDLGGRPVSDL
+247 
-261 GGQASSG
+261 
-268 SGGQLASDP
+268 
-277 GGQAPSGPGGRQ
+277 
-289 VSSPGGQP
+289 
-297 VSGPGG
+297 
-303 QASSGPGGQPVS
+303 
-315 DPGGQSVSRP
+315 
-325 GGQLASDP
+325 
-333 GGQPV
+333 
-338 SGPGGYPVSGPGWQS
+338 
-353 VSRPRG
+353 
-359 QSAPPEPQALD
+359 LD
-370 NNDALALISSNALT
+370 NNDALAFISSNALT
-384 LGQAALALHELR
+384 LGQSALALHELR
-396 GLIGA
+396 GLVQA

-422 PVHAARPHKGSTEV
+422 PVHAARPHRGSSEV

-460 YGFRCVPQIHGPAHD
+460 YGFRCLPQIHGPALD
-475 AADALEGVLTVEINA
+475 AADALEEVVAIEINA

-518 LDHFRLAVTQVARLS
+518 LDHFRLSLTQVARLS
-533 TSRLSTLNEPAY
+533 TSRLSTLNEPAF
-545 TRLRPFLADHE
+545 TRLRPFLADDV

-567 AAAAALGDLRAFSAP
+567 AAGAALGDLRAFSAP

-607 TLRACGAYRLVVGCE
+607 TLRACRAYRLVVGCE

-627 RALRQRDLRPEPELP
+627 RALRQRDLRPEPDLP
-642 AGRALELAESVLEP
+642 VGRALELAESVLAA

-676 FTDIWRGSAS
+676 FTDIWRGSGS

>member
-1 MSSRIV
+1 MSSRDV
-7 DTVNAVTPP
+7 DTPGAVT
-16 ASVGLVVLD
+16 AGLVVLD
-25 GHSTGVEDVVRLAD
+25 GYSTGVADVVRLAD
-39 GAARPV
+39 GSARPV
-45 PGTDAMKRVE
+45 PGSDAMKRVE
-55 ESWDAARQIAATGRV
+55 ESWDAARRIAATGRV

-83 DVPTEAAAGH
+83 DVPTEAAAEH

-105 GEELPARQVRAMLA
+105 GAELPAREVRAMLA

-171 ALAGEHPWRGLDGSD
+171 ALAGEHPWRGAGPAGS
-186 AAGADAPGPGTSEL
+186 GS
-200 GMSEPDAPGL
+200 SN
-210 GTSESGGAESGA
+210 GGGSN
-222 GRSGSHPGGQASSG
+222 GRSSSG
-236 PGGQPVSDLGG
+236 RSSDGGG
-247 QPVSDLGGRPVSDL
+247 
-261 GGQASSG
+261 SSG
-268 SGGQLASDP
+268 VGRVG
-277 GGQAPSGPGGRQ
+277 APER
-289 VSSPGGQP
+289 VR
-297 VSGPGG
+297 
-303 QASSGPGGQPVS
+303 A
-315 DPGGQSVSRP
+315 
-325 GGQLASDP
+325 
-333 GGQPV
+333 
-338 SGPGGYPVSGPGWQS
+338 
-353 VSRPRG
+353 
-359 QSAPPEPQALD
+359 PEPQPLD

-384 LGQAALALHELR
+384 LGQSALALHELR

-401 TQVVAALSLL
+401 TQVVAALSLV

-422 PVHAARPHKGSTEV
+422 PVHAARPHRGSTEV

-449 PTPPLGRIQDP
+449 PTPPLGRLQDP
-460 YGFRCVPQIHGPAHD
+460 YGFRCLPQIHGPAHD
-475 AADALEGVLTVEINA
+475 AADALEEVLAVEINA

-495 LISPEDMAAYHHG
+495 LICAADMAAYHHG

-518 LDHFRLAVTQVARLS
+518 LDHFRLALTQVARLS

-567 AAAAALGDLRAFSAP
+567 AAGAALGDLRAFSAP

-607 TLRACGAYRLVVGCE
+607 TLRACDAYRLVVGCE

-627 RALRQRDLRPEPELP
+627 RALRQRELRPDPELP
-642 AGRALELAESVLEP
+642 VGRALEIAESVLDADP
-656 DQADRPLT
+656 TDRPLT

-676 FTDIWRGSAS
+676 FTDIWRGSTA

>member
-1 MSSRIV
+1 MSSRNA
-7 DTVNAVTPP
+7 DTSSAVVAGLT
-16 ASVGLVVLD
+16 AGLVVLD
-25 GHSTGVEDVVRLAD
+25 GCSTGVTDIVRLAD

-45 PGTDAMKRVE
+45 PGTEAMKRVE
-55 ESWDAARQIAATGRV
+55 QSWDAARQIAATGRV

-83 DVPTEAAAGH
+83 DVPTEAAAEH

-171 ALAGEHPWRGLDGSD
+171 ALVGEHPWRGPEQ
-186 AAGADAPGPGTSEL
+186 GASP
-200 GMSEPDAPGL
+200 
-210 GTSESGGAESGA
+210 
-222 GRSGSHPGGQASSG
+222 Q
-236 PGGQPVSDLGG
+236 V
-247 QPVSDLGGRPVSDL
+247 
-261 GGQASSG
+261 
-268 SGGQLASDP
+268 
-277 GGQAPSGPGGRQ
+277 QAPSVQPQGPSPLGLGERVTSFGEE
-289 VSSPGGQP
+289 VSSVGQ
-297 VSGPGG
+297 G
-303 QASSGPGGQPVS
+303 
-315 DPGGQSVSRP
+315 
-325 GGQLASDP
+325 L
-333 GGQPV
+333 
-338 SGPGGYPVSGPGWQS
+338 
-353 VSRPRG
+353 
-359 QSAPPEPQALD
+359 PPEPQPLD

-384 LGQAALALHELR
+384 LGQSALALDELR
-396 GLIGA
+396 GLIEA

-422 PVHAARPHKGSTEV
+422 PVHAARPHKGSVEV

-460 YGFRCVPQIHGPAHD
+460 YGFRCVPQIHGPAQD
-475 AADALEGVLTVEINA
+475 AADALEEVLVVEINA

-545 TRLRPFLADHE
+545 TRLRPFLADQE

-622 LVAAV
+622 LVSAV
-627 RALRQRDLRPEPELP
+627 RALRQRDLRPDPELP
-642 AGRALELAESVLEP
+642 VGRAMELAESVLGL
-656 DQADRPLT
+656 DQTDRPLT

-676 FTDIWRGSAS
+676 FTDIWRGSES

>member
-7 DTVNAVTPP
+7 DTPSPVHT
-16 ASVGLVVLD
+16 GLVVLD
-25 GHSTGVEDVVRLAD
+25 GIGLGVEDVVRLAD

-45 PGTDAMKRVE
+45 PATDGMKRVT

-83 DVPTEAAAGH
+83 DVPTEAAAEH

-143 LETGA
+143 LENGA

-171 ALAGEHPWRGLDGSD
+171 ALAGEHPWRT
-186 AAGADAPGPGTSEL
+186 AAE
-200 GMSEPDAPGL
+200 
-210 GTSESGGAESGA
+210 
-222 GRSGSHPGGQASSG
+222 
-236 PGGQPVSDLGG
+236 
-247 QPVSDLGGRPVSDL
+247 GGRPVPGEPGHGVL
-261 GGQASSG
+261 GA
-268 SGGQLASDP
+268 
-277 GGQAPSGPGGRQ
+277 
-289 VSSPGGQP
+289 
-297 VSGPGG
+297 
-303 QASSGPGGQPVS
+303 
-315 DPGGQSVSRP
+315 
-325 GGQLASDP
+325 
-333 GGQPV
+333 
-338 SGPGGYPVSGPGWQS
+338 
-353 VSRPRG
+353 
-359 QSAPPEPQALD
+359 PEPQPLD
-370 NNDALALISSNALT
+370 NNDALAFISSNALT

-396 GLIGA
+396 GLVEA

-422 PVHAARPHKGSTEV
+422 PVHAARPHRGSGEV

-442 LIGAADR
+442 LIGAEDR

-460 YGFRCVPQIHGPAHD
+460 YGFRCLPQIHGPAQD
-475 AADALEGVLTVEINA
+475 AADALEEVLAIEINA

-518 LDHFRLAVTQVARLS
+518 LDHFRLALTQVARLS
-533 TSRLSTLNEPAY
+533 TSRLSTLNEPAF
-545 TRLRPFLADHE
+545 TRLKPFLADAE

-567 AAAAALGDLRAFSAP
+567 AAGAALGDLRAFSAP

-627 RALRQRDLRPEPELP
+627 RALRQRGLRADPDLPV
-642 AGRALELAESVLEP
+642 GRALELAEAVLDEDP
-656 DQADRPLT
+656 ADRPLT
-664 DDVTAAAALLDR
+664 YDVTTAAALLDR
-676 FTDIWRGSAS
+676 FTDIWRGSGA

>member
-1 MSSRIV
+1 MSTSC
-7 DTVNAVTPP
+7 AVTPP
-16 ASVGLVVLD
+16 ADVALVVLD
-25 GHSTGVEDVVRLAD
+25 GRRTGVDDVVRLAD

-55 ESWDAARQIAATGRV
+55 ESWCAARQIAATGRV

-75 GVGANRNE
+75 GVGANRTE
-83 DVPTEAAAGH
+83 DVPTEAATGH

-143 LETGA
+143 LENGA

-171 ALAGEHPWRGLDGSD
+171 ALAGEHPWRGSDGS
-186 AAGADAPGPGTSEL
+186 L
-200 GMSEPDAPGL
+200 VR
-210 GTSESGGAESGA
+210 SGA
-222 GRSGSHPGGQASSG
+222 ADVDGDGGGDGAVVEG
-236 PGGQPVSDLGG
+236 PRAGGPRAGE
-247 QPVSDLGGRPVSDL
+247 R
-261 GGQASSG
+261 
-268 SGGQLASDP
+268 
-277 GGQAPSGPGGRQ
+277 
-289 VSSPGGQP
+289 
-297 VSGPGG
+297 
-303 QASSGPGGQPVS
+303 
-315 DPGGQSVSRP
+315 SRP
-325 GGQLASDP
+325 GAGGSVVP
-333 GGQPV
+333 GG
-338 SGPGGYPVSGPGWQS
+338 SGSVAWSGGGSGAWSGGG
-353 VSRPRG
+353 V
-359 QSAPPEPQALD
+359 APEPLALD

-422 PVHAARPHKGSTEV
+422 PVHAARPHRGSIEV

-460 YGFRCVPQIHGPAHD
+460 YGFRCLPQIHGPAHD
-475 AADALEGVLTVEINA
+475 AADALEAVLAVEINA

-495 LISPEDMAAYHHG
+495 LISAEDMAAYHHG

-545 TRLRPFLADHE
+545 TRLRPFLADQE

-567 AAAAALGDLRAFSAP
+567 AAGAALGDLRAFSAP

-607 TLRACGAYRLVVGCE
+607 TLRACDAYRLVVGCE

-627 RALRQRDLRPEPELP
+627 RALRQRDLRPDPDLP
-642 AGRALELAESVLEP
+642 AGRALELAEAVLDAE
-656 DQADRPLT
+656 QADRPLT

-676 FTDIWRGSAS
+676 FTDIWRGSTS